1 MTATRA
7 EASPPVAHAGKKYT
21 LDAALALPKF
31 DRSVSAL
38 CWAYN
43 EELLIGE
50 YLDRLHALMRR
61 SVREFEIVVIDDCST
76 DSTARIIANRMER
89 YPEIRYFRNERNMN
103 VGPSFKRAVRLATK
117 EFLFW
122 QTVDW
127 SYDIALLRLHLEFLR
142 EFDVVAGV
150 RRAPVLAADRFL
162 KPILGVLRLL
172 SIKHLTRRSDTP
184 WKAFVSVVNY
194 LLIRLLFG
202 VKLSDYQNVA
212 YYRTALIQTIAW
224 EASSSFVSPET
235 LIKAYWRGARIVEVP
250 ISFRP
255 RTAGDGKGVTF
266 HTIARAIRDIL
277 RCWVRWQLLGRVER
291 GRTIEIVRMVE
302 AKWDLGDG
310 GRWS

>member
-1 MTATRA
+1 MCT
-7 EASPPVAHAGKKYT
+7 GKKYT
-21 LDAALALPKF
+21 LSAALKLPRF

-43 EELLIGE
+43 EEILIGE
-50 YLDRLHALMRR
+50 YLDRLHALM
-61 SVREFEIVVIDDCST
+61 SQSASDFEIVIIDDCST
-76 DSTARIIANRMER
+76 DNTPQIIRERMLR
-89 YPEIRYFRNERNMN
+89 YPEIRYLRNETNMN
-103 VGPSFKRAVRLATK
+103 VGPSFKRAVRSATK
-117 EFLFW
+117 EFVFW

-127 SYDIALLRLHLEFLR
+127 SYDISQIRLHLEFLH

-150 RRAPVLAADRFL
+150 RRAPVLVADRFI
-162 KPILGVLRLL
+162 KPVMGILRLL

-212 YYRTALIQTIAW
+212 YYRTSLIQSIEW

-235 LIKAYWRGARIVEVP
+235 IIKAYWRGARIVEVP

-255 RTAGDGKGVTF
+255 RTAGEGKGVSVG
-266 HTIARAIRDIL
+266 TIARALRDIL
-277 RCWVRWQLLGRVER
+277 GCWIKWRILGRVRR
-291 GRTIEIVRMVE
+291 GQTVEITRMVE
-302 AKWDLGDG
+302 SEWDLGDASS
-310 GRWS
+310 WA